1 MKYLKLYEDFMEG
14 ESLPD
19 IDISKDSKFSGKN
32 RIILIGPPTVGKS
45 TVAEEI
51 SKKLGIEY
59 VQLDKLQEEFG
70 HGDGK
75 EFELVKLVLSEDF
88 EKYDTPSI
96 LDFGGGHVY
105 NDGVKE
111 LLEDYQNVILLMPSL
126 DSQKSKD
133 FLRKGNY
140 ERWSGFMNTL
150 ISAYRKDN
158 TIPEDKKTM
167 YIRKIEDMKMGEAGL
182 ITKEEL
188 PNAPQ
193 VEGWGGLNMKKG
205 WDQEFPLTEEEDRKN
220 KEIAKHT
227 VEVYNNDGSR
237 RNVSDIANDVIK
249 FLKQKKRD
257 TCLSFLSVR
266 LFVLDFR

>member
-1 MKYLKLYEDFMEG
+1 MKYLKLYEDFME
-14 ESLPD
+14 ESLPGFN
-19 IDISKDSKFSGKN
+19 IPKDDNYSGKN

-59 VQLDKLQEEFG
+59 VKLDKLQEDFG

-75 EFELVKLVLSEDF
+75 EFELVKLVTSEDF
-88 EKYDTPSI
+88 EKYETPSI

-111 LLEDYQNVILLMPSL
+111 LLEEYPNVILLMPSL
-126 DSQKSKD
+126 NDQKSKD

-150 ISAYRKDN
+150 ISAYQSDN
-158 TIPEDKKTM
+158 IPEDKKQE
-167 YIRKIEDMKMGEAGL
+167 YIQKIEDMKRGEAGL

-188 PNAPQ
+188 PNVPE
-193 VEGWGGLNMKKG
+193 VEGWGGLNMEKG
-205 WDQEFPLTEEEDRKN
+205 WNQKFPLTTEEDKKN
-220 KEIAKHT
+220 KDVSKHI
-227 VEVYNNDGSR
+227 VEVYNDDGTR
-237 RNVSDIANDVIK
+237 RDKSDIAEDIIK
-249 FLKQKKRD
+249 LIK
-257 TCLSFLSVR
+257 
-266 LFVLDFR
+266 

>member
-1 MKYLKLYEDFMEG
+1 MKYLKLYEDFME
-14 ESLPD
+14 ESLPGFNIPKAD
-19 IDISKDSKFSGKN
+19 NYSGKN

-59 VQLDKLQEEFG
+59 VKLDKLQEDFG

-75 EFELVKLVLSEDF
+75 EFELVKLVTSEDF
-88 EKYDTPSI
+88 EKYETPSI

-111 LLEDYQNVILLMPSL
+111 LLEEYPNVILLMPSL
-126 DSQKSKD
+126 NDQKSKD

-150 ISAYRKDN
+150 ISAYQSDN
-158 TIPEDKKTM
+158 IPEDKKQE
-167 YIRKIEDMKMGEAGL
+167 YIQKIEDMKRGEAGL

-188 PNAPQ
+188 PNVPE
-193 VEGWGGLNMKKG
+193 VEGWGGLNMEKG
-205 WDQEFPLTEEEDRKN
+205 WDQEFPLTTEEDKKN
-220 KEIAKHT
+220 KDVSKHI
-227 VEVYNNDGSR
+227 VEVYNDDGTR
-237 RNVSDIANDVIK
+237 RDKSDIAEDIIK
-249 FLKQKKRD
+249 LIK
-257 TCLSFLSVR
+257 
-266 LFVLDFR
+266 

>member
-1 MKYLKLYEDFMEG
+1 MKYLKLYEDFMDG
-14 ESLPD
+14 ESLPGVD
-19 IDISKDSKFSGKN
+19 IPKDSKYAGKN

-59 VQLDKLQEEFG
+59 VKLDKLQEEFG
-70 HGDGK
+70 HGEGK

-88 EKYDTPSI
+88 EKYNTPSI

-126 DSQKSKD
+126 DSQKTKN

-150 ISAYRKDN
+150 ISAYQKDN
-158 TIPEDKKTM
+158 TIPEDKKQE
-167 YIRKIEDMKMGEAGL
+167 YIQKIEDMKMGEAGL
-182 ITKEEL
+182 IAKEEL
-188 PNAPQ
+188 PNVPE
-193 VEGWGGLNMKKG
+193 VEGWGGLNMEKG

-237 RNVSDIANDVIK
+237 RNVSDISNDVIK
-249 FLKQKKRD
+249 FLK
-257 TCLSFLSVR
+257 
-266 LFVLDFR
+266 

>member
-14 ESLPD
+14 ESLPGVD
-19 IDISKDSKFSGKN
+19 IKEDKYTGKN

-45 TVAEEI
+45 TVAEEL
-51 SKKLGIEY
+51 SHKLRIEY
-59 VQLDKLQEEFG
+59 VKLDKLQEKFG

-88 EKYDTPSI
+88 EKYNTPSI

-111 LLEDYQNVILLMPSL
+111 LLEEYPNVILLMPSL
-126 DSQKSKD
+126 SDQKTKE

-150 ISAYRKDN
+150 IDAYKKDN
-158 TIPEDKKTM
+158 SIPEDKKQE
-167 YIRKIEDMKMGEAGL
+167 YIQKIEDMKRGEAGL

-188 PNAPQ
+188 PNSPE
-193 VEGWGGLNMKKG
+193 VEGWGGLNMEKG
-205 WDQEFPLTEEEDRKN
+205 WNQEFPLTDEEDKKN
-220 KEIAKHT
+220 KDISKHIVEVDNDDGTRRERSEIA
-227 VEVYNNDGSR
+227 E
-237 RNVSDIANDVIK
+237 DIIK
-249 FLKQKKRD
+249 LIK
-257 TCLSFLSVR
+257 
-266 LFVLDFR
+266 

>member
-1 MKYLKLYEDFMEG
+1 MKYLKLYEDFME
-14 ESLPD
+14 ESLPGFNIPKAD
-19 IDISKDSKFSGKN
+19 NYSGKN

-59 VQLDKLQEEFG
+59 VKLDKLQEDFG

-75 EFELVKLVLSEDF
+75 EFELVKLVTSEDF
-88 EKYDTPSI
+88 EKYETPSI

-111 LLEDYQNVILLMPSL
+111 LLEEYPNVILLMPSL
-126 DSQKSKD
+126 NDQKSKD

-150 ISAYRKDN
+150 ISAYQSDN
-158 TIPEDKKTM
+158 IPEDKKQE
-167 YIRKIEDMKMGEAGL
+167 YIQKIEDMKRGEAGL

-188 PNAPQ
+188 PNVPE
-193 VEGWGGLNMKKG
+193 VEGWGGLNMEKG
-205 WDQEFPLTEEEDRKN
+205 WNQKFPLTTEEDKKN
-220 KEIAKHT
+220 KDISKHI
-227 VEVYNNDGSR
+227 VEVYNDDGTR
-237 RNVSDIANDVIK
+237 RDKSDIAEDVIK
-249 FLKQKKRD
+249 LIK
-257 TCLSFLSVR
+257 
-266 LFVLDFR
+266 

>member
-1 MKYLKLYEDFMEG
+1 MKYLKLNEDFME
-14 ESLPD
+14 ESLPGFD
-19 IDISKDSKFSGKN
+19 IPKADNYSGKN

-59 VQLDKLQEEFG
+59 VKLDKLQEDFG

-75 EFELVKLVLSEDF
+75 EFELVKLVTSEDF
-88 EKYDTPSI
+88 EKYETPSI

-111 LLEDYQNVILLMPSL
+111 LLEEYPNVILLMPSL
-126 DSQKSKD
+126 NDQKSKD

-150 ISAYRKDN
+150 ISAYQRDN
-158 TIPEDKKTM
+158 IPEDKKQE
-167 YIRKIEDMKMGEAGL
+167 YIQKIEDMKRGEAGL

-188 PNAPQ
+188 PNVPE
-193 VEGWGGLNMKKG
+193 VEGWGGLNMEKG
-205 WDQEFPLTEEEDRKN
+205 WDQEFPLTDEEDKKN
-220 KEIAKHT
+220 KDISKHI
-227 VEVYNNDGSR
+227 VEVYNDDGTR
-237 RNVSDIANDVIK
+237 RDKSDIAEDIIK
-249 FLKQKKRD
+249 LIK
-257 TCLSFLSVR
+257 
-266 LFVLDFR
+266 

>member
-1 MKYLKLYEDFMEG
+1 MKYLKLYEDFME
-14 ESLPD
+14 ESLPGFN
-19 IDISKDSKFSGKN
+19 IPKDDNYSGKN

-59 VQLDKLQEEFG
+59 VKLDKLQEDFG

-75 EFELVKLVLSEDF
+75 EFELVKLVTSEDF
-88 EKYDTPSI
+88 EKYETPSI

-111 LLEDYQNVILLMPSL
+111 LLEEYPNVILLMPSL
-126 DSQKSKD
+126 NDQKSKD

-150 ISAYRKDN
+150 ISAYQSDN
-158 TIPEDKKTM
+158 IPEDKKQE
-167 YIRKIEDMKMGEAGL
+167 YIQKIEDMKRGEAGL

-188 PNAPQ
+188 PNVPE
-193 VEGWGGLNMKKG
+193 VEGWGGLNMEKG
-205 WDQEFPLTEEEDRKN
+205 WDQEFPLTDEEDKKN
-220 KEIAKHT
+220 KDVSKHI
-227 VEVYNNDGSR
+227 VEVYNDDGTR
-237 RNVSDIANDVIK
+237 RDKSDIAEDIIK
-249 FLKQKKRD
+249 LIK
-257 TCLSFLSVR
+257 
-266 LFVLDFR
+266 

>member
-1 MKYLKLYEDFMEG
+1 MKYLKLYEDFME
-14 ESLPD
+14 ESLPGFNIPKAD
-19 IDISKDSKFSGKN
+19 NYSGKN

-59 VQLDKLQEEFG
+59 VKLDKLQEDFG

-75 EFELVKLVLSEDF
+75 EFELVKLVTSEDF
-88 EKYDTPSI
+88 EKYETPSI

-111 LLEDYQNVILLMPSL
+111 LLEEYPNVILLMPSL
-126 DSQKSKD
+126 NDQKSKD

-150 ISAYRKDN
+150 ISAYQSDN
-158 TIPEDKKTM
+158 IPEDKKQE
-167 YIRKIEDMKMGEAGL
+167 YIQKIEDMKRGEAGL

-188 PNAPQ
+188 PNVPE
-193 VEGWGGLNMKKG
+193 VEGWGGLNMEKG
-205 WDQEFPLTEEEDRKN
+205 WNQKFPLTTEDKKN
-220 KEIAKHT
+220 KDISKHI
-227 VEVYNNDGSR
+227 VEVYNDDGTR
-237 RNVSDIANDVIK
+237 RDKSDIAEDVIK
-249 FLKQKKRD
+249 LIK
-257 TCLSFLSVR
+257 
-266 LFVLDFR
+266 

>member
-1 MKYLKLYEDFMEG
+1 MKYLKLYEDFME
-14 ESLPD
+14 ESLPGFD
-19 IDISKDSKFSGKN
+19 IPKADNYSGKN

-59 VQLDKLQEEFG
+59 VKLDKLQEDFG

-75 EFELVKLVLSEDF
+75 EFELVKLVTSEDF
-88 EKYDTPSI
+88 EKYETPSI

-111 LLEDYQNVILLMPSL
+111 LLEEYPNVILLMPSL
-126 DSQKSKD
+126 NDQKSKE

-150 ISAYRKDN
+150 ISAYQSDN
-158 TIPEDKKTM
+158 IPEDKKQE
-167 YIRKIEDMKMGEAGL
+167 YIQKIEDMKRGEAGL

-188 PNAPQ
+188 PNVPE
-193 VEGWGGLNMKKG
+193 VEGWGGLNMEKG
-205 WDQEFPLTEEEDRKN
+205 WDQKFPLTTEEDKKN
-220 KEIAKHT
+220 KDVSKHI
-227 VEVYNNDGSR
+227 VEVYNDDGTR
-237 RNVSDIANDVIK
+237 RDKSEIAEDVIK
-249 FLKQKKRD
+249 LIK
-257 TCLSFLSVR
+257 
-266 LFVLDFR
+266 

>member
-1 MKYLKLYEDFMEG
+1 MKYLKLYEDFME
-14 ESLPD
+14 ESLPGFN
-19 IDISKDSKFSGKN
+19 IPKDDNYSGKN

-59 VQLDKLQEEFG
+59 VKLDKLQEDFG

-75 EFELVKLVLSEDF
+75 EFELVKLVTSEDF
-88 EKYDTPSI
+88 EKYETPSI

-111 LLEDYQNVILLMPSL
+111 LLEEYPNVILLMPSL
-126 DSQKSKD
+126 NDQKSKD

-150 ISAYRKDN
+150 ISAYQSDN
-158 TIPEDKKTM
+158 IPEDKKQE
-167 YIRKIEDMKMGEAGL
+167 YIQKIEDMKRGEAGL

-188 PNAPQ
+188 PNVPE
-193 VEGWGGLNMKKG
+193 VEGWVGLNMEKG
-205 WDQEFPLTEEEDRKN
+205 WNQEFPLTDEEDKKN
-220 KEIAKHT
+220 KDVSKHI
-227 VEVYNNDGSR
+227 VEVYNDDGTR
-237 RNVSDIANDVIK
+237 RDKSDIAEDVIK
-249 FLKQKKRD
+249 LIK
-257 TCLSFLSVR
+257 
-266 LFVLDFR
+266 

>member
-1 MKYLKLYEDFMEG
+1 MKYLKLYEDFME
-14 ESLPD
+14 ESLPGFNIPKAD
-19 IDISKDSKFSGKN
+19 NYSGKN

-59 VQLDKLQEEFG
+59 VKLDKLQEDFG

-75 EFELVKLVLSEDF
+75 EFELVKLVTSEDF
-88 EKYDTPSI
+88 EKYETPSI

-111 LLEDYQNVILLMPSL
+111 LLEEYPNVILLMPSL
-126 DSQKSKD
+126 NDQKSKD

-150 ISAYRKDN
+150 ISAYQSDN
-158 TIPEDKKTM
+158 IPEDKKQE
-167 YIRKIEDMKMGEAGL
+167 YIQKIEDMKRGEAGL

-188 PNAPQ
+188 PNVPE
-193 VEGWGGLNMKKG
+193 VEGWGGLNMEKG
-205 WDQEFPLTEEEDRKN
+205 WDQEFPLTDEEDKKN
-220 KEIAKHT
+220 KDISKHI
-227 VEVYNNDGSR
+227 VEVYNDDGTR
-237 RNVSDIANDVIK
+237 RDKSDIAEDIIK
-249 FLKQKKRD
+249 LIK
-257 TCLSFLSVR
+257 
-266 LFVLDFR
+266 

>member
-1 MKYLKLYEDFMEG
+1 MKYLKLYEDFME
-14 ESLPD
+14 ESLPGFNIPKAD
-19 IDISKDSKFSGKN
+19 NYSGKN

-59 VQLDKLQEEFG
+59 VKLDKLQEDFG

-75 EFELVKLVLSEDF
+75 EFELVKLVTSEDF
-88 EKYDTPSI
+88 EKYETPSI

-111 LLEDYQNVILLMPSL
+111 LLEEYPNVILLMPSL
-126 DSQKSKD
+126 NDQKSKD

-150 ISAYRKDN
+150 ISAYQSDN
-158 TIPEDKKTM
+158 IPEDKKQE
-167 YIRKIEDMKMGEAGL
+167 YIQKIEDMKRGEAGL

-188 PNAPQ
+188 PNVPE
-193 VEGWGGLNMKKG
+193 VEGWGGLNMEKG
-205 WDQEFPLTEEEDRKN
+205 WDQEFPLTDEEDKKN
-220 KEIAKHT
+220 KDVSKHI
-227 VEVYNNDGSR
+227 VEVYNDDGTR
-237 RNVSDIANDVIK
+237 RDKSDIAEDIIK
-249 FLKQKKRD
+249 LIK
-257 TCLSFLSVR
+257 
-266 LFVLDFR
+266 